1 MGACQARQARLIDSG
16 AGAVQTATAPFSIA
30 SLVKKEYD
38 MMKLTP
44 SRLGAMLLAFVLP
57 LQASAGILDDDE
69 ARRAILDL
77 RAKVDAITRDLTA
90 RLDAKS
96 DKTATL
102 DVLNQNEQTLA
113 EIAKLRGQIE
123 VLANEVAKAQNNQR
137 TLYGDLD
144 ARIKKLEP
152 RAETIDGETA
162 QVLPS
167 EKQAYDSAMEV
178 FKTGDYKR
186 AASALQDFVKRFP
199 DSAYAAN
206 AQYWLG
212 NAYYAQRDY
221 KNAIAAQEVVT
232 TTYASS
238 AKAPDAMLNIATSY
252 AELKDKVKAKKTLQT
267 LVSKFPDSQAAQSA
281 KDRLAVLK

>member
-1 MGACQARQARLIDSG
+1 M
-16 AGAVQTATAPFSIA
+16 P
-30 SLVKKEYD
+30 
-38 MMKLTP
+38 KLLSP
-44 SRLGAMLLAFVLP
+44 SRLACLMLAAWLP

-69 ARRAILDL
+69 ARRAIIDL
-77 RAKVDAITRDLTA
+77 RAKVDNITRDLTT
-90 RLDAKS
+90 RLDAKA
-96 DKTATL
+96 DKNATL
-102 DVLNQNEQTLA
+102 DLLNQNQQLLS
-113 EIAKLRGQIE
+113 EIAKLRGQVE
-123 VLANEVAKAQNNQR
+123 VLANEVSKAQNNQR
-137 TLYGDLD
+137 TLYADLD

-152 RAETIDGETA
+152 RTETIDGESA

-167 EKQAYDSAMEV
+167 EKQAYDGAMEV

-186 AASALQDFVKRFP
+186 AAGALQDFVKRYP
-199 DSAYAAN
+199 ESAYAAN

-238 AKAPDAMLNIATSY
+238 AKAPDALLNIATSY

-267 LVSKFPDSQAAQSA
+267 LVSKFPESQAAQSA
-281 KDRLAVLK
+281 KDRLAALK

>member
-1 MGACQARQARLIDSG
+1 MSKW
-16 AGAVQTATAPFSIA
+16 S
-30 SLVKKEYD
+30 
-38 MMKLTP
+38 P
-44 SRLGAMLLAFVLP
+44 SRLACLVLAAWLP

-77 RAKVDAITRDLTA
+77 RAKVDAITRDLTT

-102 DVLNQNEQTLA
+102 DILNQHEQTLA

-123 VLANEVAKAQNNQR
+123 VLTNEVAKAQNSQR
-137 TLYGDLD
+137 TLYADLD

-186 AASALQDFVKRFP
+186 AAAALQDFVKRFP
-199 DSAYAAN
+199 ESPYASN

-221 KNAIAAQEVVT
+221 KNAIAAQEVVA

-238 AKAPDAMLNIATSY
+238 AKAPDALLNIATSY
-252 AELKDKVKAKKTLQT
+252 AELKDKVRAKKTLQT

-281 KDRLAVLK
+281 KDRLAALK

>member
-1 MGACQARQARLIDSG
+1 MIK
-16 AGAVQTATAPFSIA
+16 P
-30 SLVKKEYD
+30 
-38 MMKLTP
+38 TP
-44 SRLGAMLLAFVLP
+44 SRLAALLLALVLPLGLP

-69 ARRAILDL
+69 ARRAILEL
-77 RAKVDAITRDLTA
+77 RAKVDAITRDLTT
-90 RLDAKS
+90 RLDAKA
-96 DKTATL
+96 DKNATL
-102 DVLNQNEQTLA
+102 DLLNQNEQLVS

-123 VLANEVAKAQNNQR
+123 VLANEVSKAQNSQR
-137 TLYGDLD
+137 TLYSDLD

-152 RAETIDGETA
+152 RAEVVDGETA

-186 AASALQDFVKRFP
+186 AAAALQDFVKRYP
-199 DSAYAAN
+199 ESAYAAN

>member
-1 MGACQARQARLIDSG
+1 M
-16 AGAVQTATAPFSIA
+16 P
-30 SLVKKEYD
+30 
-38 MMKLTP
+38 KLLSP
-44 SRLGAMLLAFVLP
+44 SRLACLMLAAWLP

-77 RAKVDAITRDLTA
+77 RAKVDAITRDLTT
-90 RLDAKS
+90 RLDAKA
-96 DKTATL
+96 DKNATL
-102 DVLNQNEQTLA
+102 DLLNQNEQMLA
-113 EIAKLRGQIE
+113 EVAKLRGQIE
-123 VLANEVAKAQNNQR
+123 VLANEVSKAQNNQR
-137 TLYGDLD
+137 TLYADLD
-144 ARIKKLEP
+144 ARIKKIEP
-152 RAETIDGETA
+152 RAETIDGQTA

-186 AASALQDFVKRFP
+186 AASALGDFVKRFP

-281 KDRLAVLK
+281 KDRLAALK

>member
-1 MGACQARQARLIDSG
+1 MS
-16 AGAVQTATAPFSIA
+16 
-30 SLVKKEYD
+30 
-38 MMKLTP
+38 
-44 SRLGAMLLAFVLP
+44 
-57 LQASAGILDDDE
+57 
-69 ARRAILDL
+69 
-77 RAKVDAITRDLTA
+77 
-90 RLDAKS
+90 
-96 DKTATL
+96 
-102 DVLNQNEQTLA
+102 

-123 VLANEVAKAQNNQR
+123 VLANEVSKAQNSQR
-137 TLYGDLD
+137 TLYSDLD

-152 RAETIDGETA
+152 RTEVVDGETA

-186 AASALQDFVKRFP
+186 AGAALQDFVKRYP
-199 DSAYAAN
+199 ESAYAAN

>member
-1 MGACQARQARLIDSG
+1 MI
-16 AGAVQTATAPFSIA
+16 
-30 SLVKKEYD
+30 
-38 MMKLTP
+38 KLSP
-44 SRLGAMLLAFVLP
+44 SRLACLMLALWLP

-77 RAKVDAITRDLTA
+77 RAKVDAITRDLTT

-102 DVLNQNEQTLA
+102 DILNQHEQTLA

-123 VLANEVAKAQNNQR
+123 VLANEVAKAQNGQR
-137 TLYGDLD
+137 TLYADLD

-167 EKQAYDSAMEV
+167 EKQAYDAAMAT
-178 FKTGDYKR
+178 FTARDYKS
-186 AASALQDFVKRFP
+186 AAAALQEFVKRYP
-199 DSAYAAN
+199 ESAYAAN

-281 KDRLAVLK
+281 KDRLAALK